1 MFCMLKKKK
10 VYPDYVSK
18 HNSNHKEDILSM
30 ISKAEKQWHYLEV
43 KKLSALLR
51 RITFKHYGDFYGL
64 NCYHSFRTKNKL
76 QSYKKVCEK
85 KDFWSI
91 IIPYE
96 DTKIFEFNQYQKYE
110 KAPFIIFADLDCII
124 VRINKCK
131 NNPENSSTTKVTK
144 HIPSGF
150 SMSTISP
157 LGIIEN
163 QHDLYRGKD
172 CMKKFREFLR
182 KHAMKIINL
191 K

>member
-1 MFCMLKKKK
+1 MFCMLRKKEI
-10 VYPDYVSK
+10 YPAYASS
-18 HNSNHKEDILSM
+18 HNSNHEEVILLM
-30 ISKAEKQWHYLEV
+30 ISKAEKQWHDLEV

-51 RITFKHYGDFYGL
+51 RITSKHYGDFYGP
-64 NCYHSFRTKNKL
+64 NSYHSFRPKNKF
-76 QSYKKVCEK
+76 QSHKKVCEK

-91 IIPYE
+91 IIPSE

-110 KAPFIIFADLDCII
+110 KASFIIFADLECII
-124 VRINKCK
+124 LKIDKCK

-157 LGIIEN
+157 FRIIEN

-172 CMKKFREFLR
+172 CMKNFCE
-182 KHAMKIINL
+182 
-191 K
+191 